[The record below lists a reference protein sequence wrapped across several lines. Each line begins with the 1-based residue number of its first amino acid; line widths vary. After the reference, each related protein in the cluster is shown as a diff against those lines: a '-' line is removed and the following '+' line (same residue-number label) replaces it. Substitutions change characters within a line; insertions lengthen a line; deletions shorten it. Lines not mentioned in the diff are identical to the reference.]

1 MKRTLI
7 VVLALLLVGCASAPK
22 YREPVTDIDPP
33 ESWSVPEADPA
44 APEGRWWA
52 EFDDP
57 ALDEL
62 IEIALEGNRDLHAA
76 AARVDRAAAEAR
88 IAGADLKP
96 QVGVGFNATRQ
107 HQNPAALG
115 FPLPDPEAEGGF
127 TFSRLGLSFDVSWEI
142 DLWGRLRA
150 GARAALAEVQAT
162 EAELRGAELSIAG
175 LTAKSWFAIVDAQE
189 QVQLARDSMQSFQDV
204 ADEVRSR
211 YERGLRPAVELR
223 LALSN
228 LAASRAL
235 LEGRLEQL
243 DRLTRQLEVLLGRYP
258 SGTLLAEFPAEEL
271 RPLPDRVPA
280 GIPAEIVSR
289 RPDLAAAERRLAAAD
304 QRLVQARRSLYPQL
318 SLTASGGRLSADF
331 DDLLDGDFSV
341 WSIAGNL
348 LQPIFQGGRLRANVD
363 RTDAL
368 GREALERYAGALL
381 NAYSEVESA
390 LAAEQRLIE
399 REGHLAETSRQLAAA
414 LRLSEER
421 YRLGVGDYLTV
432 LTSQSNLLN
441 AESSLIDV
449 RRSLLVNRVD
459 LHLALGGGFEFDFD
473 EEKWNGPADSDD
485 RLSQGNQEEQSKK
498 DRAL

>member
-1 MKRTLI
+1 
-7 VVLALLLVGCASAPK
+7 
-22 YREPVTDIDPP
+22 
-33 ESWSVPEADPA
+33 
-44 APEGRWWA
+44 
-52 EFDDP
+52 
-57 ALDEL
+57 
-62 IEIALEGNRDLHAA
+62 
-76 AARVDRAAAEAR
+76 
-88 IAGADLKP
+88 
-96 QVGVGFNATRQ
+96 
-107 HQNPAALG
+107 
-115 FPLPDPEAEGGF
+115 
-127 TFSRLGLSFDVSWEI
+127 
-142 DLWGRLRA
+142 
-150 GARAALAEVQAT
+150 
-162 EAELRGAELSIAG
+162 
-175 LTAKSWFAIVDAQE
+175 
-189 QVQLARDSMQSFQDV
+189 MQSFQDV

-235 LEGRLEQL
+235 HEGRLEQL

-258 SGTLLAEFPAEEL
+258 SGTLLQEFPAEEL
-271 RPLPDRVPA
+271 RPLPEPVPA

-304 QRLVQARRSLYPQL
+304 QRWLQARRSLYPQL

-368 GREALERYAGALL
+368 SREALERYAGALL

-390 LAAEQRLIE
+390 LAAEQRLVE
-399 REGHLAETSRQLAAA
+399 REGHLAETARQLEAA
-414 LRLSEER
+414 LRLAEER

-449 RRSLLVNRVD
+449 RRSLLANRVD

-473 EEKWNGPADSDD
+473 DGEWSAPTESDD
-485 RLSQGNQEEQSKK
+485 RVSQNRQDEQDKK